1 MECVFNEHN
10 FENIKYLSTTLKTSM
25 IGWMYKLPNN
35 DNKVIMLSDILPN
48 PSFYFTSW
56 KQLSECI
63 STEEIIEVLEFSSN
77 YSNDEII
84 KTIQNHILILL
95 EKYADKE
102 DKKTMNII
110 RALKENFELDE
121 ELDYKEK
128 IIFNLDENIIENE

>member
-1 MECVFNEHN
+1 MECVFNDHN
-10 FENIKYLSTTLKTSM
+10 LENVKYLSTTLKSSM

-35 DNKVIMLSDILPN
+35 NNKVIMLSDIIPN
-48 PSFYFTSW
+48 PSFYMTSW
-56 KQLSECI
+56 KKLSECI

-84 KTIQNHILILL
+84 KTIQNYILSLL

-102 DKKTMNII
+102 DKKSMNII
-110 RALKENFELDE
+110 KALKENFETDE

-128 IIFNLDENIIENE
+128 IIFNLDENLIENE

>member
-10 FENIKYLSTTLKTSM
+10 VENVKYLSTTLKTSM

-35 DNKVIMLSDILPN
+35 NNKVIMLSDIIPN
-48 PSFYFTSW
+48 PSFYMTSW
-56 KQLSECI
+56 KHLSECI
-63 STEEIIEVLEFSSN
+63 STEEIIEVLEFSTN

-110 RALKENFELDE
+110 KALKENFETDE

-128 IIFNLDENIIENE
+128 IIFNLDENLIENE